1 MRVIVVTPVYALSGV
16 PLAQIRLAKVLA
28 RIGHNVTLIIG
39 KINKGFELPLI
50 ENIDVIV
57 LGKKR
62 VITMF
67 KDIIN
72 ISNSSSPDVIFSAED
87 HLNIIIMLASFLFR
101 KEAKISCSSRVTPFD
116 TYSKNPFKKGF
127 YLKFLMQF
135 LMNRADVLSCVS
147 EDMVTQYQSLF
158 KNSRHQRIYNIIGPD
173 DIEILKSE
181 KVNHDWFNGNYEVII
196 GAGNLSPWKGF
207 TDLIK
212 AFSLIKNKKSLK
224 LVILGDGPEKHDL
237 VNLIYELKLEDNIQ
251 LLGNVSNP
259 FKYFSKSSL
268 FVLSSRVE
276 GLPNVIVE
284 AMMCGCKIVSYDCPT
299 GPREILQNG
308 KYGTLVKPGDIS
320 MLSSSMID
328 LLKNTLP
335 GNYFESAFKP
345 FMMEQVLEQHRKSLK
360 ISKDNFYP
368 RKYENRS

>member
-101 KEAKISCSSRVTPFD
+101 KEVKISCSSRVTPFD

-127 YLKFLMQF
+127 YLKFLMKF

-335 GNYFESAFKP
+335 DNYFESAFKP

>member
-127 YLKFLMQF
+127 YLKFLMKF

-173 DIEILKSE
+173 DIEILKAE

-237 VNLIYELKLEDNIQ
+237 VNLIYELKLEDKIQ

-335 GNYFESAFKP
+335 DNYFESAFKP

>member
-127 YLKFLMQF
+127 YLKFLMKF

-328 LLKNTLP
+328 LLKNTQP

>member
-328 LLKNTLP
+328 LLKNTQP

>member
-127 YLKFLMQF
+127 YLKFLMKF

-173 DIEILKSE
+173 DIEILKAE

-328 LLKNTLP
+328 LLKNTQP

>member
-127 YLKFLMQF
+127 YLKFLMKF

-173 DIEILKSE
+173 DIEILKAE

-237 VNLIYELKLEDNIQ
+237 VNLIYELKLEDKIQ

-328 LLKNTLP
+328 LLKNTQP